1 MRVAVVGAGPSGLY
15 AVDALTSHP
24 DLPVAVDV
32 LDRLPVP
39 FGLVRY
45 GVAPD
50 HLSLR
55 GVRDTL
61 EKVFANEG
69 VRFVG
74 GVDVGTDVSLADL
87 QAHYDAVVLTYGAS
101 SDRHLDIPGEQL
113 SGSIAATDLVN
124 WYCGHPDA
132 PRERIEAALQDVTS
146 VVVVGV
152 GNVAVD
158 VTRVL
163 AKTEAELEHTDM
175 PQHVLDLLEKSR
187 ITDVHVLGRRG
198 PVQATWTLKELR
210 ELGELD
216 DSDVV
221 VDPAE
226 VDVAAPHDR
235 RQAKNLEVLQ
245 GFAAR
250 ELTGRSRRV
259 HLHFCSRPVAMH
271 GVDRVESVQVE
282 RTELDETG
290 AAHGTGRTWDL
301 PAQLVVRSV
310 GYRGLGLDG
319 VPFDERRHVVP
330 SEAGRVLD
338 GASVVPGLYV
348 AGWIKRGPTG
358 IIGTNKKDAAET
370 VASLLADVRAGSVPE
385 AAEPDP
391 GAFDALLA
399 GRGAEV
405 VSFAGW
411 RAVDAAERALGASR
425 GRDRTTI
432 HDRAELHAAARAA
445 GAAASPLIKE

>member
-1 MRVAVVGAGPSGLY
+1 
-15 AVDALTSHP
+15 
-24 DLPVAVDV
+24 
-32 LDRLPVP
+32 
-39 FGLVRY
+39 
-45 GVAPD
+45 
-50 HLSLR
+50 
-55 GVRDTL
+55 
-61 EKVFANEG
+61 
-69 VRFVG
+69 
-74 GVDVGTDVSLADL
+74 
-87 QAHYDAVVLTYGAS
+87 
-101 SDRHLDIPGEQL
+101 
-113 SGSIAATDLVN
+113 
-124 WYCGHPDA
+124 
-132 PRERIEAALQDVTS
+132 
-146 VVVVGV
+146 
-152 GNVAVD
+152 
-158 VTRVL
+158 
-163 AKTEAELEHTDM
+163 
-175 PQHVLDLLEKSR
+175 
-187 ITDVHVLGRRG
+187 
-198 PVQATWTLKELR
+198 
-210 ELGELD
+210 
-216 DSDVV
+216 
-221 VDPAE
+221 
-226 VDVAAPHDR
+226 
-235 RQAKNLEVLQ
+235 
-245 GFAAR
+245 
-250 ELTGRSRRV
+250 
-259 HLHFCSRPVAMH
+259 MH

-425 GRDRTTI
+425 GRDRTT
-432 HDRAELHAAARAA
+432 HPRPRRAARGGAAA